1 MFTENSIKALLL
13 IAEGFKTLAE
23 SIAVGGE
30 LLPVVEETTEKAVE
44 AEASEEAEAEEEAD
58 AEEAPEAEE
67 EDLESLSYNELKKR
81 AKEAGVSATGN
92 RKELI
97 EKIRNAGS
105 EESEPEAEEEPQ
117 EEKKPVAS
125 KKPVKK
131 VEEPEDDE
139 PEDEEDSEEDE
150 AEEPT
155 TQELVEEAVA
165 DMSDDDLREILE
177 DAELSTKGKRSAL
190 ISRIVTA
197 VDEGVITLGDDEDDE
212 SEAEGEDEEPAEEA
226 GDDITA
232 DMTPERKEAY
242 ETLCEET
249 EESFNDGEIT
259 RDDLIDFLAE
269 FNGITSKKAKTQYK
283 DTEDADL
290 LVEYLTAMS
299 LLVSDEGEVVE
310 EGAYTINDVAYCCGH
325 ELAYDEKSETYKCE
339 ICGAEYDAE

>member
-23 SIAVGGE
+23 SITVVDGE
-30 LLPVVEETTEKAVE
+30 LLPVVEETTTDKDVE
-44 AEASEEAEAEEEAD
+44 TEAS
-58 AEEAPEAEE
+58 EEAPEAEE

-105 EESEPEAEEEPQ
+105 EEAEEEPQ

-131 VEEPEDDE
+131 VEEPEDTE
-139 PEDEEDSEEDE
+139 EDEEDVEEADEDE
-150 AEEPT
+150 EQT

-165 DMSDDDLREILE
+165 DMSDDELREILE

-197 VDEGVITLGDDEDDE
+197 VDEGVITLGDDEA
-212 SEAEGEDEEPAEEA
+212 EAEDEVEESSDAEA

-283 DTEDADL
+283 DTEDAEL
-290 LVEYLTAMS
+290 LAEYLKAMS

-310 EGAYTINDVAYCCGH
+310 EGAYTINEVPYCCGH
-325 ELAYDEKSETYKCE
+325 ELTYNEKSETYKCE

>member
-23 SIAVGGE
+23 SIEVGGE

-44 AEASEEAEAEEEAD
+44 AEASEEEAEAEEEAD
-58 AEEAPEAEE
+58 AEESSESEE

-81 AKEAGVSATGN
+81 AKEVGVSATGN

-97 EKIRNAGS
+97 EKIRNAGG
-105 EESEPEAEEEPQ
+105 EEAEEPQ

-125 KKPVKK
+125 KKSVKK

-139 PEDEEDSEEDE
+139 EEDNEDAEEDE

-165 DMSDDDLREILE
+165 DMSDDELREILE
-177 DAELSTKGKRSAL
+177 DVELSTKGKRTAL

-197 VDEGVITLGDDEDDE
+197 VDEGVITLDADDGYESEDE
-212 SEAEGEDEEPAEEA
+212 SDSDSED
-226 GDDITA
+226 GDITS

-249 EESFNDGEIT
+249 EESFNAGEIT
-259 RDDLIDFLAE
+259 RDDLIGFLAE
-269 FNGITSKKAKTQYK
+269 FNEITAKKAKTQYK
-283 DTEDADL
+283 DTEDAEL
-290 LVEYLTAMS
+290 LAEYLKTMA
-299 LLVSDEGEVVE
+299 LFVSDEGEVIE
-310 EGAYTINDVAYCCGH
+310 EGAYTINEEAYCCGH
-325 ELAYDEKSETYKCE
+325 VLTYDEKSETYKCE
-339 ICGAEYDAE
+339 ICGEEYDAE

>member
-23 SIAVGGE
+23 SIEVGGE

-44 AEASEEAEAEEEAD
+44 AEASEEEAEAEEEAD
-58 AEEAPEAEE
+58 AEESSESEE

-97 EKIRNAGS
+97 EKIRNADG
-105 EESEPEAEEEPQ
+105 EESEPEAEEPQ

-131 VEEPEDDE
+131 VEEPEDEEDAE
-139 PEDEEDSEEDE
+139 ETEDE
-150 AEEPT
+150 EEPT
-155 TQELVEEAVA
+155 TQELVEKAVA
-165 DMSDDDLREILE
+165 DMSDDELREVLE
-177 DAELSTKGKRSAL
+177 DVELSTKGKRTAL

-197 VDEGVITLGDDEDDE
+197 VDEGVITLDADDGDE
-212 SEAEGEDEEPAEEA
+212 SEDEPDSDSED
-226 GDDITA
+226 GDITS

-249 EESFNDGEIT
+249 EESFNAGEIT
-259 RDDLIDFLAE
+259 RDDLIGFLAE
-269 FNGITSKKAKTQYK
+269 FNEITAKKAKTQYK
-283 DTEDADL
+283 DTEDAEL
-290 LVEYLTAMS
+290 LAEYLKTMA
-299 LLVSDEGEVVE
+299 LFVSDEGEVIE
-310 EGAYTINDVAYCCGH
+310 EGAYTINEEAYCCGH
-325 ELAYDEKSETYKCE
+325 VLTYDEKSETYKCE
-339 ICGAEYDAE
+339 ICGEEYDAE

>member
-30 LLPVVEETTEKAVE
+30 LLTVVEKTTEKAVE
-44 AEASEEAEAEEEAD
+44 SEASEEAEAEEEAD
-58 AEEAPEAEE
+58 AEESSEAEE

-97 EKIRNAGS
+97 EKIRNAGG
-105 EESEPEAEEEPQ
+105 EESEPEAEEQPQ
-117 EEKKPVAS
+117 EEKKPVVS
-125 KKPVKK
+125 KKSAKK
-131 VEEPEDDE
+131 VEEEPEDDE
-139 PEDEEDSEEDE
+139 EEDNEDAEEDE

-165 DMSDDDLREILE
+165 DMSDDELREILE
-177 DAELSTKGKRSAL
+177 DVELSTKGKRTAL

-197 VDEGVITLGDDEDDE
+197 VDEGVITLDADDGDKSEDE
-212 SEAEGEDEEPAEEA
+212 SDSDSED
-226 GDDITA
+226 GDITS

-249 EESFNDGEIT
+249 EESFNSGEIT
-259 RDDLIDFLAE
+259 RDDLIGFLAE
-269 FNGITSKKAKTQYK
+269 FNEITAKKAKTQYK
-283 DTEDADL
+283 DTEDAEL
-290 LVEYLTAMS
+290 LAEYLKTMA
-299 LLVSDEGEVVE
+299 LFVSDEGEVIE
-310 EGAYTINDVAYCCGH
+310 EGAYTINEEAYCCGH
-325 ELAYDEKSETYKCE
+325 VLTYDEKSETYKCE
-339 ICGAEYDAE
+339 ICGEEYDAE

>member
-30 LLPVVEETTEKAVE
+30 LLPVVEEKTTEKAVE

-58 AEEAPEAEE
+58 AEESSEAEE

-97 EKIRNAGS
+97 EKIRNAGG
-105 EESEPEAEEEPQ
+105 EESEPEAEEQPQ
-117 EEKKPVAS
+117 EEKKPVVN
-125 KKPVKK
+125 KKSAKK

-139 PEDEEDSEEDE
+139 EDE
-150 AEEPT
+150 AEEQT
-155 TQELVEEAVA
+155 TQELVEKAVA
-165 DMSDDDLREILE
+165 DMSDDELREVLE
-177 DAELSTKGKRSAL
+177 DVELSTKGKRTAL

-197 VDEGVITLGDDEDDE
+197 VDEGVITLDADDGDE
-212 SEAEGEDEEPAEEA
+212 SEDESDSDSED
-226 GDDITA
+226 GDITS

-249 EESFNDGEIT
+249 EDSFNAGEIT
-259 RDDLIDFLAE
+259 RDDLIGFLAE
-269 FNGITSKKAKTQYK
+269 FNEITAKKAKTQYK
-283 DTEDADL
+283 DTEDAEL
-290 LVEYLTAMS
+290 LAEYLKTMA
-299 LLVSDEGEVVE
+299 LFVSDEGEVIE
-310 EGAYTINDVAYCCGH
+310 EGAYTINEEAYCCGH
-325 ELAYDEKSETYKCE
+325 VLTYDEKSETYKCE
-339 ICGAEYDAE
+339 ICGEEYDAE

>member
-23 SIAVGGE
+23 SIEVGGE

-44 AEASEEAEAEEEAD
+44 AEESSES
-58 AEEAPEAEE
+58 EE

-97 EKIRNAGS
+97 EKIRNAGC
-105 EESEPEAEEEPQ
+105 EESEPEAEEPQ

-125 KKPVKK
+125 KKSVKK

-139 PEDEEDSEEDE
+139 EDNEDAEEDE

-165 DMSDDDLREILE
+165 DMSDDELREILE
-177 DAELSTKGKRSAL
+177 DVELSTKGKRTAL

-197 VDEGVITLGDDEDDE
+197 VDEGVITLDADDGDE
-212 SEAEGEDEEPAEEA
+212 SEDDGDESEDESDSDSED
-226 GDDITA
+226 GDITS

-249 EESFNDGEIT
+249 EESFNAGEIT
-259 RDDLIDFLAE
+259 RDDLIGFLAE
-269 FNGITSKKAKTQYK
+269 FNEITAKKAKTQYK
-283 DTEDADL
+283 DTEDAEL
-290 LVEYLTAMS
+290 LAEYLKTMA
-299 LLVSDEGEVVE
+299 LFVSDEGEVIE
-310 EGAYTINDVAYCCGH
+310 EGAYTINEEAYCCGH
-325 ELAYDEKSETYKCE
+325 VLTYDEKSETYKCE
-339 ICGAEYDAE
+339 ICGEEYDAE

>member
-30 LLPVVEETTEKAVE
+30 LLPVVEETTEKDVE
-44 AEASEEAEAEEEAD
+44 SEVSEEAEAEEESD
-58 AEEAPEAEE
+58 AEESSESEE

-97 EKIRNAGS
+97 EKIRNAGG
-105 EESEPEAEEEPQ
+105 EESEPEAEEQPQ
-117 EEKKPVAS
+117 EEKKPVVS
-125 KKPVKK
+125 KKSAKK

-139 PEDEEDSEEDE
+139 EDNEDAEEDE

-155 TQELVEEAVA
+155 TQELVEKAVA
-165 DMSDDDLREILE
+165 DMSDDELREVLE
-177 DAELSTKGKRSAL
+177 DVELSTKGKRTAL

-197 VDEGVITLGDDEDDE
+197 VDEGVITLDADDGDE
-212 SEAEGEDEEPAEEA
+212 SEDESDSDSED
-226 GDDITA
+226 GDITS

-249 EESFNDGEIT
+249 EESFNSGEIT
-259 RDDLIDFLAE
+259 RDDLIGFLAE
-269 FNGITSKKAKTQYK
+269 FNEITAKKAKTQYK
-283 DTEDADL
+283 DTEDAEL
-290 LVEYLTAMS
+290 LAEYLKTMA
-299 LLVSDEGEVVE
+299 LFVSDEGEVIE
-310 EGAYTINDVAYCCGH
+310 EGAYTINEEAYCCGH
-325 ELAYDEKSETYKCE
+325 VLTYDEKSETYKCE
-339 ICGAEYDAE
+339 ICGEEYDAE

>member
-23 SIAVGGE
+23 SITVVDGE
-30 LLPVVEETTEKAVE
+30 LLPVAEETTEKVV
-44 AEASEEAEAEEEAD
+44 EAD
-58 AEEAPEAEE
+58 AKEAPESEE

-105 EESEPEAEEEPQ
+105 EEAEEPK

-131 VEEPEDDE
+131 VEEPEDNEEPEE
-139 PEDEEDSEEDE
+139 PEDDEEEQ
-150 AEEPT
+150 T

-165 DMSDDDLREILE
+165 DMSDEELREILE

-197 VDEGVITLGDDEDDE
+197 VDEGVIALGDDEAEE
-212 SEAEGEDEEPAEEA
+212 SEGEAEESADEEA

-232 DMTPERKEAY
+232 DMTAERKEAY
-242 ETLCEET
+242 EALCEET

-283 DTEDADL
+283 DTEDAEL
-290 LVEYLTAMS
+290 LAEYLKAMS

-310 EGAYTINDVAYCCGH
+310 EGAYTINEVPYCCGH
-325 ELAYDEKSETYKCE
+325 ELTYDEESETYKCE

>member
-23 SIAVGGE
+23 SIEVGGE
-30 LLPVVEETTEKAVE
+30 LLPVVEETTEKRAMMK
-44 AEASEEAEAEEEAD
+44 AEDSEEPEAEEEAD

-97 EKIRNAGS
+97 EKIRNAGG
-105 EESEPEAEEEPQ
+105 EESEPEAEEPQ

-125 KKPVKK
+125 KKSVKK

-139 PEDEEDSEEDE
+139 EDNEDAEEDE

-155 TQELVEEAVA
+155 TQELVEKAVA
-165 DMSDDDLREILE
+165 DMSDDELREVLE
-177 DAELSTKGKRSAL
+177 DVELSTKGKRTAL

-197 VDEGVITLGDDEDDE
+197 VDEGVITLDADDGDE
-212 SEAEGEDEEPAEEA
+212 SEDESDSDSED
-226 GDDITA
+226 GDITS

-249 EESFNDGEIT
+249 EESFNVGEIT
-259 RDDLIDFLAE
+259 RDDLIGFLAE
-269 FNGITSKKAKTQYK
+269 FNEITAKKAKTQYK
-283 DTEDADL
+283 DTEDAEL
-290 LVEYLTAMS
+290 LAEYLKTMA
-299 LLVSDEGEVVE
+299 LFVSDEGEVIE
-310 EGAYTINDVAYCCGH
+310 EGAYTINEEAYCCGH
-325 ELAYDEKSETYKCE
+325 VLTYDEKSETYKCE
-339 ICGAEYDAE
+339 ICGEEYDAE